1 MRNTRG
7 GYTYMMTNKIK
18 TVLYVGST
26 SDLYGRVVKHKT
38 HFYGGG
44 FSDKY
49 NVERLVY
56 FEFYDR
62 IEEAH
67 AREKQLKGW
76 TRKKKEALVDKMN
89 PERKDLFEELAP
101 E

>member
-1 MRNTRG
+1 
-7 GYTYMMTNKIK
+7 MTANKVN
-18 TVLYVGST
+18 TVLYIGST
-26 SDLYGRVVKHKT
+26 SDLYGRVVKHKI

-44 FSDKY
+44 FSDRY
-49 NVERLVY
+49 NAERLVY
-56 FEFYDR
+56 YEVYDR

-76 TRKKKEALVDKMN
+76 TRRKKNALINKVN
-89 PERKDLFEELAP
+89 PEWRDLFDELAP

>member
-1 MRNTRG
+1 
-7 GYTYMMTNKIK
+7 MMTNKAK

-26 SDLYGRVVKHKT
+26 SDLYGRVVKHRI

-49 NVERLVY
+49 NTERLVY
-56 FEFYDR
+56 YEVFDR

-76 TRKKKEALVDKMN
+76 TRKKKEALIDRMN
-89 PERKDLFEELAP
+89 PERKDLFEDFAAE
-101 E
+101 